1 MVFVKWKILV
11 YAHVLYVIFVIEY
24 GNFARWSVA
33 GVGIADGL
41 LGKEL
46 SSLAKEVARM
56 ETVRMYA
63 GELLLAGIFPSLFP
77 RL

>member
-1 MVFVKWKILV
+1 M
-11 YAHVLYVIFVIEY
+11 
-24 GNFARWSVA
+24 
-33 GVGIADGL
+33 GIADGV

-63 GELLLAGIFPSLFP
+63 GELLLLFSLIFFSEYN
-77 RL
+77 

>member
-1 MVFVKWKILV
+1 M
-11 YAHVLYVIFVIEY
+11 
-24 GNFARWSVA
+24 
-33 GVGIADGL
+33 GIADGV

-63 GELLLAGIFPSLFP
+63 GELLFPFFLDFFSEYNKCSSGSALNCWAGDMIHVDHEWPFLYLRSRKL
-77 RL
+77 